1 MGGRIITVRDAQALI
16 PGSWEGVKHTWRKG
30 FGSMMENQKLEM
42 GDWNGLSGCAQSDQ
56 RGIPKGKKRA
66 GSAEL
71 EKIGGG
77 KQI

>member
-1 MGGRIITVRDAQALI
+1 
-16 PGSWEGVKHTWRKG
+16 
-30 FGSMMENQKLEM
+30 MMENKKLEM

-56 RGIPKGKKRA
+56 RRIPKGKRRA

-77 KQI
+77 KQMQGDEPAG